1 MAQKA
6 VELILM
12 RQLASSLAMPIL
24 LFDPD
29 GTLLFYNEPAEVIS
43 GRRFEET
50 GEMRFEEWSR
60 LVHVT
65 DEDGTPVPFESRPLG
80 IALRKRH
87 AAHRKFWAQGAD
99 GVRRKVEATAFP
111 LEGQGGRYLGAVLIL
126 WESPS

>member
-1 MAQKA
+1 
-6 VELILM
+6 M

-24 LFDPD
+24 LFDPE

-65 DEDGTPVPFESRPLG
+65 DEDGNLLPFEARPLG

-111 LEGQGGRYLGAVLIL
+111 LEGQGGRYLGAVMIL
-126 WESPS
+126 WESPP